1 MAVKYWENL
10 LKDVALN
17 INEESIRDDYMVFEV
32 HTCFFDK
39 NWTREGI
46 KNGITKTNNAL
57 IKKGQP
63 PIQITENRLTRAVNI
78 FHKEIKKVNGKTVQP
93 IGPDRFG
100 NFQYP
105 KRVGAS
111 TKGNNPPGV
120 IYEASETKIVA
131 DNGRTITRIIG
142 LARQEVGKYLV
153 KHLGK
158 DAKGFISKSGLNF
171 AHGEAPNGAKTT
183 LGAMEIGKR
192 ALNQANSDQG
202 EQDLLA
208 VFNARGTSTENIG
221 NIKKWTVGA
230 LRDYI
235 KDDLRINIG
244 INEGETGDVVKFK
257 DEFTVEAAFK
267 IQDKNFAKY
276 YDEPGIRKE
285 YLSKIKK
292 ALNYRWG
299 KGDITGAEYNS
310 SPKGKV
316 RMKNATVRQMER
328 SFEKFLKN
336 NPQFTVLAHTKPLIQ
351 KKQRTK
357 NISAIGN
364 GKGKTKTNRGTAPKK
379 LTPAVSNT
387 KQDALNPISI
397 KNLINAMLPTELL
410 NQMGSPRLNNRTG
423 RFRTSAQV
431 TNVVVG
437 PRGGLNIDYTYQL
450 NPYQTFE
457 PGGAQ
462 GSTDRDPRALIGLS
476 IREIAQEMLGSRF
489 IKTRRV

>member
-10 LKDVALN
+10 LKDISVD
-17 INEESIRDDYMVFEV
+17 INKNFIRDDKMVFEV

-46 KNGITKTNNAL
+46 KNGITKTNKAL

-63 PIQITENRLTRAVNI
+63 PIEITEQRITRAVNI
-78 FHKEIKKVNGKTVQP
+78 FHQEIKKVNGKTVQP
-93 IGPDRFG
+93 VGPDRFG

-105 KRVGAS
+105 KRTGAS
-111 TKGNNPPGV
+111 LTGKNPPGV

-131 DNGRTITRIIG
+131 DNGRSITRIIG
-142 LARQEVGKYLV
+142 NARKAVGDYLV
-153 KHLGK
+153 KHLGD

-171 AHGEAPNGAKTT
+171 AHGEAGGAKTT
-183 LGAMEIGKR
+183 LGAMEVGEK
-192 ALNQANSDQG
+192 ALNRANSRAG
-202 EQDLLA
+202 EEDLLA

-230 LRDYI
+230 LRDFI
-235 KDDLRINIG
+235 KDDLRIKIG
-244 INEGETGDVVKFK
+244 INEGETGDKVQFK
-257 DEFTVEAAFK
+257 DEFTVEAAFR

-276 YDEPGIRKE
+276 YDEPGIRGE
-285 YLSKIKK
+285 YLKHVTK
-292 ALNYRWG
+292 ALKDRWA
-299 KGDITGAEYNS
+299 KGDIKRAEYES
-310 SPKGKV
+310 SPKGKT

-328 SFEKFLKN
+328 SFEAFLKK
-336 NPQFTVLAHTKPLIQ
+336 NPQFTVLAHTKPLIKT
-351 KKQRTK
+351 KKQTK
-357 NISAIGN
+357 NVSAIGK
-364 GKGKTKTNRGTAPKK
+364 GKGKTSTKRATAPKK
-379 LTPAVSNT
+379 MTPAVSNM
-387 KQDALNPISI
+387 KQDALNPVSI
-397 KNLINAMLPTELL
+397 KNLINSMLPEELL

-423 RFRTSAQV
+423 RFRTSARV
-431 TNVVVG
+431 TNVVLG

-476 IREIAQEMLGSRF
+476 IREIAQDLIGAKF